1 MRTRDGCYSI
11 CPLLQTSYLACTAAA
26 SHHLCFSWLFSIAV
40 QDRARMYTI
49 GSLFYAIYFF
59 VSFPAFY
66 VMDEFPRHKWS
77 LARAA
82 SDALAAGM
90 LVTILLDFWRL
101 GVGPLESAP
110 VTGTRTE
117 AKVLDALSN
126 TAKSR
131 LPWM

>member
-1 MRTRDGCYSI
+1 MYS
-11 CPLLQTSYLACTAAA
+11 
-26 SHHLCFSWLFSIAV
+26 
-40 QDRARMYTI
+40 I

-66 VMDEFPRHKWS
+66 VMDEFPRQKWT
-77 LARAA
+77 LVRAA

-101 GVGPLESAP
+101 GIGPLQAGP
-110 VTGTRTE
+110 VSGTRTE

-126 TAKSR
+126 VAKAKI
-131 LPWM
+131 PWM

>member
-1 MRTRDGCYSI
+1 
-11 CPLLQTSYLACTAAA
+11 
-26 SHHLCFSWLFSIAV
+26 
-40 QDRARMYTI
+40 MYTI

-66 VMDEFPRHKWS
+66 LMDEFPRHKWS

-101 GVGPLESAP
+101 GIGPLESGPLESAP

>member
-1 MRTRDGCYSI
+1 MRD
-11 CPLLQTSYLACTAAA
+11 
-26 SHHLCFSWLFSIAV
+26 V
-40 QDRARMYTI
+40 QDRDRMYTL

-77 LARAA
+77 LVRAA

-101 GVGPLESAP
+101 GVGPLQADPIIIET
-110 VTGTRTE
+110 VKKTE

-126 TAKSR
+126 HAMTR

>member
-1 MRTRDGCYSI
+1 
-11 CPLLQTSYLACTAAA
+11 
-26 SHHLCFSWLFSIAV
+26 
-40 QDRARMYTI
+40 MYTV

-66 VMDEFPRHKWS
+66 FMDESLRKWS

-101 GVGPLESAP
+101 GVGPLDNGP
-110 VTGTRTE
+110 GLTG
-117 AKVLDALSN
+117 LLSGQ
-126 TAKSR
+126 AGSK
-131 LPWM
+131 LPWLWG

>member
-1 MRTRDGCYSI
+1 MYS
-11 CPLLQTSYLACTAAA
+11 
-26 SHHLCFSWLFSIAV
+26 
-40 QDRARMYTI
+40 I

-66 VMDEFPRHKWS
+66 LMDEFPRHKWS

-101 GVGPLESAP
+101 GIGPLESGAMQSSALESGP

-131 LPWM
+131 MPWM

>member
-1 MRTRDGCYSI
+1 MYS
-11 CPLLQTSYLACTAAA
+11 L
-26 SHHLCFSWLFSIAV
+26 
-40 QDRARMYTI
+40 

-101 GVGPLESAP
+101 GIGPLQADQNV
-110 VTGTRTE
+110 VTETVKKAE

-126 TAKSR
+126 HAQTR

>member
-1 MRTRDGCYSI
+1 MYS
-11 CPLLQTSYLACTAAA
+11 L
-26 SHHLCFSWLFSIAV
+26 
-40 QDRARMYTI
+40 

-77 LARAA
+77 LLRAA

-101 GVGPLESAP
+101 GVGPFEAGP
-110 VTGTRTE
+110 VSGTRTE
-117 AKVLDALSN
+117 AKVLDVLSN
-126 TAKSR
+126 TAKTR
-131 LPWM
+131 MPWM

>member
-1 MRTRDGCYSI
+1 MYS
-11 CPLLQTSYLACTAAA
+11 L
-26 SHHLCFSWLFSIAV
+26 
-40 QDRARMYTI
+40 

-90 LVTILLDFWRL
+90 LVTILLDLWRL
-101 GVGPLESAP
+101 GIGPLQADPITET
-110 VTGTRTE
+110 VKKTE
-117 AKVLDALSN
+117 AKVLEALSN
-126 TAKSR
+126 HANTR

>member
-1 MRTRDGCYSI
+1 MYS
-11 CPLLQTSYLACTAAA
+11 L
-26 SHHLCFSWLFSIAV
+26 
-40 QDRARMYTI
+40 

-66 VMDEFPRHKWS
+66 VMDEFPRHKWT
-77 LARAA
+77 LTRAA

-101 GVGPLESAP
+101 GVGPLQANPIAAGITET
-110 VTGTRTE
+110 VKRTE

-126 TAKSR
+126 NAKTR